1 MAQKKRSNRK
11 KELSR
16 RDKSLTELPKEA
28 KVKKRVKLSSPLHPS
43 LRSGKQTMED
53 LEDLVSYIQDFNFFL
68 PIAVCSIS
76 PNGDI
81 IDINRAFDEL
91 TNYKPLEIIG
101 KSVKTLFLEEDKIDK
116 IINESIKKK
125 TVRSRELTLIS
136 KDKKKILVDLSVSV
150 REDKKG
156 NSIGYFAG
164 ITDIT
169 EIKKFQ
175 ESLEEQVKERTKELQ
190 DKIRELEKFQ
200 KITVGRELKM
210 IELKKEI
217 ERLKNRASAGSEGEE
232 ENKVLFAS

>member
-1 MAQKKRSNRK
+1 MAQKKRLKSE
-11 KELSR
+11 KES
-16 RDKSLTELPKEA
+16 
-28 KVKKRVKLSSPLHPS
+28 
-43 LRSGKQTMED
+43 KQTMED

-76 PNGDI
+76 PNRNI
-81 IDINRAFDEL
+81 IDINRAFEEL

-136 KDKKKILVDLSVSV
+136 KDKKKILVDISVSV

-156 NSIGYFAG
+156 NSIGYFAS

-190 DKIRELEKFQ
+190 DKIRELEKFNRLA
-200 KITVGRELKM
+200 VGRELKM

-217 ERLKNRASAGSEGEE
+217 EKLKEE
-232 ENKVLFAS
+232 LEKYKPT

>member
-1 MAQKKRSNRK
+1 MAQKKRLKSE
-11 KELSR
+11 KES
-16 RDKSLTELPKEA
+16 
-28 KVKKRVKLSSPLHPS
+28 
-43 LRSGKQTMED
+43 KQTMED

-76 PNGDI
+76 PNRNI
-81 IDINRAFDEL
+81 IDINRAFEEL
-91 TNYKPLEIIG
+91 TDYKPLEIIG

-136 KDKKKILVDLSVSV
+136 KDKKKILVDISVSV

-156 NSIGYFAG
+156 NSIGYFAS

-217 ERLKNRASAGSEGEE
+217 ERLKNEL
-232 ENKVLFAS
+232 ENQKSR

>member
-1 MAQKKRSNRK
+1 MAQKKRLKSE
-11 KELSR
+11 KES
-16 RDKSLTELPKEA
+16 
-28 KVKKRVKLSSPLHPS
+28 
-43 LRSGKQTMED
+43 KQTMED

-76 PNGDI
+76 PNRNI
-81 IDINRAFDEL
+81 IDINRAFEEL
-91 TNYKPLEIIG
+91 TDYKPLEIIG

-136 KDKKKILVDLSVSV
+136 KDKKKILVDISVSV

-156 NSIGYFAG
+156 NSIGYFAS

-190 DKIRELEKFQ
+190 DKIRELEKFNRLA
-200 KITVGRELKM
+200 VGRELKM

-217 ERLKNRASAGSEGEE
+217 ERLKNEL
-232 ENKVLFAS
+232 ENQKSR

>member
-1 MAQKKRSNRK
+1 MAQKKRLKSE
-11 KELSR
+11 KES
-16 RDKSLTELPKEA
+16 
-28 KVKKRVKLSSPLHPS
+28 
-43 LRSGKQTMED
+43 KQTMED
-53 LEDLVSYIQDFNFFL
+53 LEDLVSYVQNFNFFL

-76 PNGDI
+76 PNRNI
-81 IDINRAFDEL
+81 IDINRAFEEL

-136 KDKKKILVDLSVSV
+136 KDKKKILVDISVSV

-156 NSIGYFAG
+156 NSIGYFAS

-217 ERLKNRASAGSEGEE
+217 ERLKNEL
-232 ENKVLFAS
+232 ENQKSR

>member
-1 MAQKKRSNRK
+1 MAQKKRLKSE
-11 KELSR
+11 KES
-16 RDKSLTELPKEA
+16 
-28 KVKKRVKLSSPLHPS
+28 
-43 LRSGKQTMED
+43 KQTMED
-53 LEDLVSYIQDFNFFL
+53 LEDLVSYVQNFNFFL

-76 PNGDI
+76 PNRNI
-81 IDINRAFDEL
+81 IDINRAFEEL

-136 KDKKKILVDLSVSV
+136 KDKKKILVDISVSV

-156 NSIGYFAG
+156 NSIGYFVS

-217 ERLKNRASAGSEGEE
+217 EKLKEE
-232 ENKVLFAS
+232 LEKYKPT

>member
-1 MAQKKRSNRK
+1 MAQKKRLKSE
-11 KELSR
+11 KES
-16 RDKSLTELPKEA
+16 
-28 KVKKRVKLSSPLHPS
+28 
-43 LRSGKQTMED
+43 KQTMED
-53 LEDLVSYIQDFNFFL
+53 LEDLVSYVQNFNFFL

-76 PNGDI
+76 PNRNI
-81 IDINRAFDEL
+81 IDINRAFEEL
-91 TNYKPLEIIG
+91 TDYKPLEIIG

-136 KDKKKILVDLSVSV
+136 KDKKKILVDISVSV

-156 NSIGYFAG
+156 NSIGYFAS

-190 DKIRELEKFQ
+190 DKIRELEKFNRLA
-200 KITVGRELKM
+200 VGRELKM

-217 ERLKNRASAGSEGEE
+217 EKLKEE
-232 ENKVLFAS
+232 LEKYKPT

>member
-1 MAQKKRSNRK
+1 MARKKRSNRK
-11 KELSR
+11 KESR
-16 RDKSLTELPKEA
+16 
-28 KVKKRVKLSSPLHPS
+28 
-43 LRSGKQTMED
+43 QTMED

-81 IDINRAFDEL
+81 IDINRAFEEL
-91 TNYKPLEIIG
+91 TDYKPLEIIG
-101 KSVKTLFLEEDKIDK
+101 KSVKTLFLEEDKTDK

-125 TVRSRELTLIS
+125 TVRSRELTLLS
-136 KDKKKILVDLSVSV
+136 KDKKKILVDFSVSV

-156 NSIGYFAG
+156 NSIGYFAS

-217 ERLKNRASAGSEGEE
+217 ERLRLL
-232 ENKVLFAS
+232 ENQK

>member
-1 MAQKKRSNRK
+1 MAQKKRLKSE
-11 KELSR
+11 KES
-16 RDKSLTELPKEA
+16 
-28 KVKKRVKLSSPLHPS
+28 
-43 LRSGKQTMED
+43 KQTMED
-53 LEDLVSYIQDFNFFL
+53 LEDLVSYVQNFNFFL

-76 PNGDI
+76 PNRNI
-81 IDINRAFDEL
+81 IDINRAFEEL
-91 TNYKPLEIIG
+91 TDYKPLEIIG

-136 KDKKKILVDLSVSV
+136 KDKKKILVDISVSV

-156 NSIGYFAG
+156 NSIGYFAS

-175 ESLEEQVKERTKELQ
+175 ESLEERVKERTKELQ

-217 ERLKNRASAGSEGEE
+217 ERLKNEL
-232 ENKVLFAS
+232 ENQKSR

>member
-1 MAQKKRSNRK
+1 MAQKKRLKSE
-11 KELSR
+11 KES
-16 RDKSLTELPKEA
+16 
-28 KVKKRVKLSSPLHPS
+28 
-43 LRSGKQTMED
+43 KQTMED
-53 LEDLVSYIQDFNFFL
+53 LEDLVSYVQNFNFFL

-76 PNGDI
+76 PNRNI
-81 IDINRAFDEL
+81 IDINRAFEEL

-136 KDKKKILVDLSVSV
+136 KDKKKILVDISVSV

-156 NSIGYFAG
+156 NSIGYFAS

-175 ESLEEQVKERTKELQ
+175 ESLEERVKERTKELQ

-217 ERLKNRASAGSEGEE
+217 ERLKNEL
-232 ENKVLFAS
+232 ENQKSR

>member
-1 MAQKKRSNRK
+1 MAQKKRLKSE
-11 KELSR
+11 KES
-16 RDKSLTELPKEA
+16 
-28 KVKKRVKLSSPLHPS
+28 
-43 LRSGKQTMED
+43 KQTMED

-76 PNGDI
+76 PNRNI
-81 IDINRAFDEL
+81 IDINRVFEEL
-91 TNYKPLEIIG
+91 TDYKPLEIIG

-136 KDKKKILVDLSVSV
+136 KDKKKILVDISVSV

-156 NSIGYFAG
+156 NSIGYFAS

-217 ERLKNRASAGSEGEE
+217 ERLKNEL
-232 ENKVLFAS
+232 ENQKSR

>member
-1 MAQKKRSNRK
+1 MAQKKRLKSE
-11 KELSR
+11 KES
-16 RDKSLTELPKEA
+16 
-28 KVKKRVKLSSPLHPS
+28 
-43 LRSGKQTMED
+43 KQTMED
-53 LEDLVSYIQDFNFFL
+53 LEDLVSYVQNFNFFL

-76 PNGDI
+76 PNRNI
-81 IDINRAFDEL
+81 IDINRVFEEL
-91 TNYKPLEIIG
+91 TDYKPLEIIG

-136 KDKKKILVDLSVSV
+136 KDKKKILVDISVSV

-156 NSIGYFAG
+156 NSIGYFAS

-217 ERLKNRASAGSEGEE
+217 ERLKNEL
-232 ENKVLFAS
+232 ENQKSR

>member
-1 MAQKKRSNRK
+1 MAQKKRLKSE
-11 KELSR
+11 KES
-16 RDKSLTELPKEA
+16 
-28 KVKKRVKLSSPLHPS
+28 
-43 LRSGKQTMED
+43 KQTMED

-76 PNGDI
+76 PNRNI
-81 IDINRAFDEL
+81 IDINRVFEEL
-91 TNYKPLEIIG
+91 TDYKPLEIIG

-136 KDKKKILVDLSVSV
+136 KDKKKILVDISVSV

-156 NSIGYFAG
+156 NSIGYFAS
-164 ITDIT
+164 ITDIA

-217 ERLKNRASAGSEGEE
+217 ERLKNEL
-232 ENKVLFAS
+232 ENQKSR

>member
-1 MAQKKRSNRK
+1 MAQKKRLKSE
-11 KELSR
+11 KES
-16 RDKSLTELPKEA
+16 
-28 KVKKRVKLSSPLHPS
+28 
-43 LRSGKQTMED
+43 KQTMED
-53 LEDLVSYIQDFNFFL
+53 LEDLVSYVQNFNFFL

-76 PNGDI
+76 PNRNI
-81 IDINRAFDEL
+81 IDINRAFEEL
-91 TNYKPLEIIG
+91 TDYKPLEIIG

-136 KDKKKILVDLSVSV
+136 KDKKKILVDISVSV

-156 NSIGYFAG
+156 NSIGYFAS

-217 ERLKNRASAGSEGEE
+217 EKLKEE
-232 ENKVLFAS
+232 LEKYKPT

>member
-1 MAQKKRSNRK
+1 MAQKKRLKSE
-11 KELSR
+11 KES
-16 RDKSLTELPKEA
+16 
-28 KVKKRVKLSSPLHPS
+28 
-43 LRSGKQTMED
+43 KQTMED
-53 LEDLVSYIQDFNFFL
+53 LEDLVSYVQNFNFFL

-76 PNGDI
+76 PNRNI
-81 IDINRAFDEL
+81 IDINRAFEEL

-136 KDKKKILVDLSVSV
+136 KDKKKILVDISVSV

-156 NSIGYFAG
+156 NSIGYFAS
-164 ITDIT
+164 ITDIA

-210 IELKKEI
+210 IELKKKI
-217 ERLKNRASAGSEGEE
+217 ERLKNEL
-232 ENKVLFAS
+232 ENQKSR

>member
-1 MAQKKRSNRK
+1 MAQKKRLKSE
-11 KELSR
+11 KES
-16 RDKSLTELPKEA
+16 
-28 KVKKRVKLSSPLHPS
+28 
-43 LRSGKQTMED
+43 KQTMED
-53 LEDLVSYIQDFNFFL
+53 LEDLVSYVQNFNFFL

-76 PNGDI
+76 PNRNI
-81 IDINRAFDEL
+81 IDINRAFEEL
-91 TNYKPLEIIG
+91 TDYKPLEIIG

-136 KDKKKILVDLSVSV
+136 KDKKKILVDISVSV

-156 NSIGYFAG
+156 NSIGYFVS

-217 ERLKNRASAGSEGEE
+217 EKLKEE
-232 ENKVLFAS
+232 LEKYKPT

>member
-1 MAQKKRSNRK
+1 MAQKKRLK
-11 KELSR
+11 GGKEL
-16 RDKSLTELPKEA
+16 
-28 KVKKRVKLSSPLHPS
+28 
-43 LRSGKQTMED
+43 KQTRED
-53 LEDLVSYIQDFNFFL
+53 LGDLVSYIQDFNFFL

-81 IDINRAFDEL
+81 TDINRAFEEL
-91 TNYKPLEIIG
+91 TNYRSLEIIG
-101 KSVKTLFLEEDKIDK
+101 KPVKALFGEEDKIEK
-116 IINESIKKK
+116 IINEAIKKK

-136 KDKKKILVDLSVSV
+136 KDKKKISVDLSVSV

-156 NSIGYFAG
+156 NLIGYFAS
-164 ITDIT
+164 IIDIT

-217 ERLKNRASAGSEGEE
+217 ERLKNEL
-232 ENKVLFAS
+232 ENQKIDN

>member
-1 MAQKKRSNRK
+1 MAQKKRLKSE
-11 KELSR
+11 KES
-16 RDKSLTELPKEA
+16 
-28 KVKKRVKLSSPLHPS
+28 
-43 LRSGKQTMED
+43 KQTMED

-76 PNGDI
+76 PNRNI
-81 IDINRAFDEL
+81 IDINRAFEEL

-136 KDKKKILVDLSVSV
+136 KDKKKILVDISVSV

-156 NSIGYFAG
+156 NSIGYFAS

-217 ERLKNRASAGSEGEE
+217 EKLKEE
-232 ENKVLFAS
+232 LEKYKPT

>member
-1 MAQKKRSNRK
+1 M
-11 KELSR
+11 
-16 RDKSLTELPKEA
+16 
-28 KVKKRVKLSSPLHPS
+28 
-43 LRSGKQTMED
+43 
-53 LEDLVSYIQDFNFFL
+53 

-76 PNGDI
+76 PNRNI
-81 IDINRAFDEL
+81 IDINRAFEEL
-91 TNYKPLEIIG
+91 TDYKPLEIIG

-136 KDKKKILVDLSVSV
+136 KDKKKILVDISVSV

-156 NSIGYFAG
+156 NSIGYFAS

-217 ERLKNRASAGSEGEE
+217 ERLKNEL
-232 ENKVLFAS
+232 ENQKSR

>member
-1 MAQKKRSNRK
+1 MAQKKRLKSE
-11 KELSR
+11 KES
-16 RDKSLTELPKEA
+16 
-28 KVKKRVKLSSPLHPS
+28 
-43 LRSGKQTMED
+43 KQTMED

-76 PNGDI
+76 PNRNI
-81 IDINRAFDEL
+81 IDINRAFEEL
-91 TNYKPLEIIG
+91 TDYKPLEIIG

-136 KDKKKILVDLSVSV
+136 KDKKKILVDISVSV

-156 NSIGYFAG
+156 NSIGYFAS

-217 ERLKNRASAGSEGEE
+217 EKLKEE
-232 ENKVLFAS
+232 LEKYKPT

>member
-1 MAQKKRSNRK
+1 MAQKKRLKSE
-11 KELSR
+11 KES
-16 RDKSLTELPKEA
+16 
-28 KVKKRVKLSSPLHPS
+28 
-43 LRSGKQTMED
+43 KQTMED
-53 LEDLVSYIQDFNFFL
+53 LEDLVSYVQNFNFFL

-76 PNGDI
+76 PNRNI
-81 IDINRAFDEL
+81 IDINRAFEEL
-91 TNYKPLEIIG
+91 TDYKPLEIIG

-136 KDKKKILVDLSVSV
+136 KDKKKILVDISVSV

-156 NSIGYFAG
+156 NSIGYFAS

-217 ERLKNRASAGSEGEE
+217 ERLKNEL
-232 ENKVLFAS
+232 ENQKSR

>member
-1 MAQKKRSNRK
+1 MAQKKRLKSE
-11 KELSR
+11 KES
-16 RDKSLTELPKEA
+16 
-28 KVKKRVKLSSPLHPS
+28 
-43 LRSGKQTMED
+43 KQTMED
-53 LEDLVSYIQDFNFFL
+53 LEDLVSYVQNFNFFL

-76 PNGDI
+76 PNRNI
-81 IDINRAFDEL
+81 IDINRAFEEL
-91 TNYKPLEIIG
+91 TDYKPLEIIG

-136 KDKKKILVDLSVSV
+136 KDKKKILVDISVSV

-156 NSIGYFAG
+156 NSIGYFVS

-217 ERLKNRASAGSEGEE
+217 ERLKNEL
-232 ENKVLFAS
+232 ENQKSR

>member
-1 MAQKKRSNRK
+1 MAQKKRLKSE
-11 KELSR
+11 KES
-16 RDKSLTELPKEA
+16 
-28 KVKKRVKLSSPLHPS
+28 
-43 LRSGKQTMED
+43 KQTMED
-53 LEDLVSYIQDFNFFL
+53 LEDLVSYVQNFNFFL

-76 PNGDI
+76 PNRNI
-81 IDINRAFDEL
+81 IDINRAFEEL

-136 KDKKKILVDLSVSV
+136 KDKKKILVDISVSV

-156 NSIGYFAG
+156 NSIGYFAS

-210 IELKKEI
+210 IELKKKI
-217 ERLKNRASAGSEGEE
+217 ERLKNEL
-232 ENKVLFAS
+232 ENQKSR

>member
-16 RDKSLTELPKEA
+16 RDKSL
-28 KVKKRVKLSSPLHPS
+28 LHPS
-43 LRSGKQTMED
+43 LRLGKQTMED
-53 LEDLVSYIQDFNFFL
+53 LEDLVSYTQDFNFFL

-81 IDINRAFDEL
+81 IDINRAFEEL
-91 TNYKPLEIIG
+91 TDYKPLEIIG
-101 KSVKTLFLEEDKIDK
+101 KSVKTLFLEEDKTDK

-125 TVRSRELTLIS
+125 TVRSRELTLLS
-136 KDKKKILVDLSVSV
+136 KDKKKILVDFSVSV

-156 NSIGYFAG
+156 NSIGYFAS

-217 ERLKNRASAGSEGEE
+217 ERLRLL
-232 ENKVLFAS
+232 ENQK

>member
-1 MAQKKRSNRK
+1 MAQKKRLKSK
-11 KELSR
+11 KES
-16 RDKSLTELPKEA
+16 
-28 KVKKRVKLSSPLHPS
+28 
-43 LRSGKQTMED
+43 KQTIED
-53 LEDLVSYIQDFNFFL
+53 LEDLVSYIEDFNFFL

-81 IDINRAFDEL
+81 IGINRAFEEL
-91 TNYKPLEIIG
+91 TDYKPLEIIG

-116 IINESIKKK
+116 IINEATKKK
-125 TVRSRELTLIS
+125 TVRSRDLTLLS

-156 NSIGYFAG
+156 NSIGYFAS

-175 ESLEEQVKERTKELQ
+175 ESLKEQVKERTRELQ
-190 DKIRELEKFQ
+190 DKITELEKFQ

-210 IELKKEI
+210 IELKDEI
-217 ERLKNRASAGSEGEE
+217 ERLKNEL
-232 ENKVLFAS
+232 ENQKS

>member
-1 MAQKKRSNRK
+1 MAQKKRLKSE
-11 KELSR
+11 KES
-16 RDKSLTELPKEA
+16 
-28 KVKKRVKLSSPLHPS
+28 
-43 LRSGKQTMED
+43 KQTMED

-76 PNGDI
+76 PNRNI
-81 IDINRAFDEL
+81 IDINRAFEEL
-91 TNYKPLEIIG
+91 TDYKPLEIIG

-136 KDKKKILVDLSVSV
+136 KDKKKILVDISVSV

-156 NSIGYFAG
+156 NSIGYFVS

-217 ERLKNRASAGSEGEE
+217 ERLKNEL
-232 ENKVLFAS
+232 ENQKSR

>member
-1 MAQKKRSNRK
+1 MAQKKRLKSE
-11 KELSR
+11 KES
-16 RDKSLTELPKEA
+16 
-28 KVKKRVKLSSPLHPS
+28 
-43 LRSGKQTMED
+43 KQTMED

-76 PNGDI
+76 PNRNI
-81 IDINRAFDEL
+81 IDINRVFEEL
-91 TNYKPLEIIG
+91 TDYKPLEIIG

-136 KDKKKILVDLSVSV
+136 KDKKKILVDISVSV

-156 NSIGYFAG
+156 NSIGYFVS

-217 ERLKNRASAGSEGEE
+217 ERLKNEL
-232 ENKVLFAS
+232 ENQKSR

>member
-1 MAQKKRSNRK
+1 MAQKKRLKSE
-11 KELSR
+11 KES
-16 RDKSLTELPKEA
+16 
-28 KVKKRVKLSSPLHPS
+28 
-43 LRSGKQTMED
+43 KQTMED
-53 LEDLVSYIQDFNFFL
+53 LEDLVSYVQNFNFFL

-76 PNGDI
+76 PNRNI
-81 IDINRAFDEL
+81 IDINRAFEEL
-91 TNYKPLEIIG
+91 TDYKPLEIIG

-136 KDKKKILVDLSVSV
+136 KDKKKILVDISVSV

-156 NSIGYFAG
+156 NSIGYFAS
-164 ITDIT
+164 ITDIA

-217 ERLKNRASAGSEGEE
+217 ERLKNEL
-232 ENKVLFAS
+232 ENQKSR

>member
-1 MAQKKRSNRK
+1 MAQKKRLKSE
-11 KELSR
+11 KES
-16 RDKSLTELPKEA
+16 
-28 KVKKRVKLSSPLHPS
+28 
-43 LRSGKQTMED
+43 KQTMED
-53 LEDLVSYIQDFNFFL
+53 LEDLVSYVQNFNFFL

-76 PNGDI
+76 PNRNI
-81 IDINRAFDEL
+81 IDINRAFEEL
-91 TNYKPLEIIG
+91 TDYKPLEIIG

-136 KDKKKILVDLSVSV
+136 KDKKKILVDISVSV

-156 NSIGYFAG
+156 NSIGYFAS

-190 DKIRELEKFQ
+190 NKIRELEKFQ

-217 ERLKNRASAGSEGEE
+217 ERLKNEL
-232 ENKVLFAS
+232 ENQKSR